1 MPKFNAKPPYT
12 DLKIVVRPMSRNQNT
27 GRFTPGK
34 LIKFQNGTYETNDKE
49 ELKVLRDPERGFGA
63 YIFEEKEERAE

>member
-1 MPKFNAKPPYT
+1 MPKFNARPPYT
-12 DLKIVVRPMSRNQNT
+12 ELKIVVRPMSRNPNT
-27 GRFTPGK
+27 GMVTPGK

-63 YIFEEKEERAE
+63 YIFEEKEEGAE